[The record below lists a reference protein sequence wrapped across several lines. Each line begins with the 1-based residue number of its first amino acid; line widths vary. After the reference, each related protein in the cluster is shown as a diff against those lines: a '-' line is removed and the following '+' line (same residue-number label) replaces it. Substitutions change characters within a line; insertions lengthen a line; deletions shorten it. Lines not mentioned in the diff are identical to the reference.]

1 MTINEMMNNPELL
14 ADITEDLEDFDAN
27 AEVCYEV
34 WALGYDENDEVVDA
48 ELCMFTSIDRDDAL
62 NFAKKVDLADVV
74 NLMPE
79 EPCENCNVAKIKIEV
94 ETVIPVADD
103 ELMNVGTIYEKEIW
117 SIDE

>member
-27 AEVCYEV
+27 AEVNYEV

-79 EPCENCNVAKIKIEV
+79 EPCENCKVAKIKIEV

-103 ELMNVGTIYEKEIW
+103 ELMNVGTIFEKEIW